1 MERGD
6 KNKPTTALVDPAF
19 VAEVGNN
26 LVKQAQELTGGDHIL
41 VIDPSLMKPL
51 DRVTTGAQ
59 LRKQMA
65 AEVQSYRDGRIEH
78 PPESARARFPILYL
92 LRPDLRRLRQVCNA
106 FKADSMRGVRRLYL
120 VAFLPAVPAGAHAL
134 AEEEGVLGQLFQ
146 LHDLPLLLFP
156 LDEDLLS
163 MELDSAFRCLQS
175 DGDRSVLA
183 SVARAIVSIEHATR
197 PAGPAPHWHLFGESA
212 LAVFALCEHLRSGS
226 GSSAAAAAASGP
238 GGFSQVI
245 IFSREVD
252 LITPLCLQ
260 RLYAG
265 CLDDCFRVT
274 SGLLV
279 VPRSNAAASSEPGQ
293 QQQQQQPSRL
303 FVSRLEDP
311 VFRCLSDLH
320 MAAVPD
326 TLRQVAHSLTSFE
339 QHGRS
344 AKSVAEM
351 RSFVQNDLRDLT
363 FKKRSLA
370 SHITLCEEVNKRFNG
385 LKEFLHAEECM
396 LIGADP
402 TDASMRQSIGMRNY
416 YADYFAECCVRRADP
431 RHTLRLMCLHSLAC
445 GGFSVEDLS
454 RLRQAFCQAFGYQ
467 HVATFA
473 ALHKAGLL
481 TPRDKVGHVASVT
494 GGRQSALSSAAVPP
508 SSASAAA
515 NASMDYPALR
525 KRLQLVERDPASAEQ
540 DSSRLSYAM
549 SGLCEPLSGKLIQLA
564 LESGKGRSNSQQSQP
579 SLNNLPFYKHQT
591 LAQNRYAVNQSA
603 LVVMLG
609 GCTYSEVASV
619 RQIASRCK
627 VGIQLLTTG
636 VVGCCDLLVQLC
648 PTLAVPVEPPVQ
660 GDRA

>member
-1 MERGD
+1 
-6 KNKPTTALVDPAF
+6 
-19 VAEVGNN
+19 
-26 LVKQAQELTGGDHIL
+26 
-41 VIDPSLMKPL
+41 
-51 DRVTTGAQ
+51 
-59 LRKQMA
+59 
-65 AEVQSYRDGRIEH
+65 
-78 PPESARARFPILYL
+78 
-92 LRPDLRRLRQVCNA
+92 
-106 FKADSMRGVRRLYL
+106 
-120 VAFLPAVPAGAHAL
+120 
-134 AEEEGVLGQLFQ
+134 
-146 LHDLPLLLFP
+146 
-156 LDEDLLS
+156 
-163 MELDSAFRCLQS
+163 
-175 DGDRSVLA
+175 
-183 SVARAIVSIEHATR
+183 
-197 PAGPAPHWHLFGESA
+197 
-212 LAVFALCEHLRSGS
+212 
-226 GSSAAAAAASGP
+226 
-238 GGFSQVI
+238 VI

-279 VPRSNAAASSEPGQ
+279 VPRSNAAASSESL

-416 YADYFAECCVRRADP
+416 YADYFAECCAYGPTRVTRCASCACTRWLAAAFLLKTSRA
-431 RHTLRLMCLHSLAC
+431 C
-445 GGFSVEDLS
+445 
-454 RLRQAFCQAFGYQ
+454 AFCQAFGYQ

-525 KRLQLVERDPASAEQ
+525 KRLQLVERAQRAQ

-549 SGLCEPLSGKLIQLA
+549 SGLCEPLSGK
-564 LESGKGRSNSQQSQP
+564 R
-579 SLNNLPFYKHQT
+579 
-591 LAQNRYAVNQSA
+591 
-603 LVVMLG
+603 
-609 GCTYSEVASV
+609 
-619 RQIASRCK
+619 
-627 VGIQLLTTG
+627 
-636 VVGCCDLLVQLC
+636 
-648 PTLAVPVEPPVQ
+648 
-660 GDRA
+660 